1 MMRLASPVLLV
12 TTIIIPSV
20 AWAMEQPSGKSDS
33 PREVTLV
40 VWPARI
46 DAAGTSLTL
55 LPKAADLS
63 AGDGAAFYNKA
74 VQALPPDLQRGQVT
88 YWAREPI
95 RNLPLDQAEAQ
106 AVLQQ
111 TQASLDLVE
120 RGARCKD
127 CNWPAFVPGTMPA
140 NLSQYRQLQDL
151 LCLKARIELLQS
163 QFDKAART
171 IGTGLAMSKHVG
183 EGPTV
188 MQGMTGVAMATL
200 LLRPVEDWTQIQG
213 SPNLYPALH
222 ALPRPLVDVNVGIA
236 AELKSL
242 ESNKQYNSLVKMM
255 FRRQLES
262 SFAAVRRLMERLD
275 SAVAAL
281 ECVEGLRHFA
291 AGHDGRLPAQLS
303 DIADIQLPNDPA
315 TGKPFAYR
323 VEGTKA
329 VLEAAAP
336 KGGGPRD
343 VLRYTITVAR

>member
-1 MMRLASPVLLV
+1 MMR
-12 TTIIIPSV
+12 SV
-20 AWAMEQPSGKSDS
+20 ASLVLV
-33 PREVTLV
+33 VTLV
-40 VWPARI
+40 VPHVLRSQETSDPNSPREIALVIHPARI
-46 DAAGTSLTL
+46 DAAGTALTL
-55 LPKAADLS
+55 LPKAADLT
-63 AGDGAAFYNKA
+63 ADDGAAFFNKA
-74 VQALPPDLQRGQVT
+74 VQALPADLQRGQVT

-106 AVLQQ
+106 EVLQQ
-111 TQASLDLVE
+111 VRASLDFVE
-120 RGARCKD
+120 RGARCED

-140 NLSQYRQLQDL
+140 NLSEYRQLQDL

-163 QFDKAART
+163 QYDKAART
-171 IGTGLAMSKHVG
+171 IGTGLAMSKHIG

-200 LLRPVEDWTQIQG
+200 LLRSVEDWTQVRG

-236 AELKSL
+236 AELKNL
-242 ESNKQYNSLVKMM
+242 EASKQYNSLVKAM

-275 SAVAAL
+275 GAVAAL

-291 AGHDGRLPAQLS
+291 ACHDGQLPAQLG
-303 DIADIQLPNDPA
+303 DIAGIQLPNDPA

-323 VEGTKA
+323 LEGTR
-329 VLEAAAP
+329 VILEVAPP

-343 VLRYTITVAR
+343 SVRYEVTVAP